1 MARSINH
8 LLNMDNN
15 IQPAEIL
22 GYALVGGYYIA
33 CIVFILTL
41 LNFILSMLFNVP
53 FIPGLILEACGVD
66 CTDTIGLADT
76 Y

>member
-1 MARSINH
+1 
-8 LLNMDNN
+8 MDNN

-22 GYALVGGYYIA
+22 GYAL
-33 CIVFILTL
+33 
-41 LNFILSMLFNVP
+41 LNFVFSMVFGVP